1 MSPINA
7 LNILE
12 MEIKH
17 DSNIINM
24 TLRYPYLH
32 QGNLKYKEHYLQK
45 QRVINTAFYKTFNW
59 VLLRAWILMIIY
71 D

>member
-1 MSPINA
+1 
-7 LNILE
+7 

-45 QRVINTAFYKTFNW
+45 QRVINTAFYKTFN
-59 VLLRAWILMIIY
+59 
-71 D
+71 